1 MAQSR
6 RVFLQSALLSFMAGL
21 VSVLSHPLS
30 AWGKTGSAK
39 LAGPGR
45 LDQAVSQELGQGELR
60 ETDGLSLEAPQTAE
74 DGAVVPITVESRLP
88 DVETILIFVEKN
100 PVPLAA
106 RFQFDPS
113 MDAFVSLRIKMNE
126 SSDVIA
132 VVKSGDDYFGARR
145 KVKVVVGGCG

>member
-1 MAQSR
+1 
-6 RVFLQSALLSFMAGL
+6 L
-21 VSVLSHPLS
+21 
-30 AWGKTGSAK
+30 
-39 LAGPGR
+39 
-45 LDQAVSQELGQGELR
+45 
-60 ETDGLSLEAPQTAE
+60 ETPQIAE

-88 DVETILIFVEKN
+88 NVETILIFVEKN